1 MILSLIL
8 SLYARLQYSSYVET
22 KKAIPDLVKT
32 TLDRLALQ
40 ATRHAT
46 DPESFRENYISISQ
60 LRDDVLRDEHSLQ
73 KRNAIWQKV
82 RQVVEMNANVRSAQR
97 QDRNGEIARVWEW
110 IGAVGEIEDTPG
122 RQFERSVR
130 RKSGRVS
137 WHEGEDEGP
146 LAGEEGG
153 PSGAKS
159 PVSGTD
165 CGEELVRQKWQDSRP
180 IY

>member
-1 MILSLIL
+1 M
-8 SLYARLQYSSYVET
+8 
-22 KKAIPDLVKT
+22 
-32 TLDRLALQ
+32 DRLALQ

-46 DPESFRENYISISQ
+46 DPESFKENYISISQ

-122 RQFERSVR
+122 RMERSAG

-137 WHEGEDEGP
+137 WHEGEEEGP
-146 LAGEEGG
+146 D
-153 PSGAKS
+153 GAKS
-159 PVSGTD
+159 PVRGSD
-165 CGEELVRQKWQDSRP
+165 EGEELVRQKWQDSRP